1 MLDDVGW
8 TAVPDA
14 EGADVIVVR
23 EDDAWALATETS
35 AEPVEALDPTRRL
48 WRVQADGPLEPLAG
62 EGERAFDII
71 AVALAAES
79 VGVAQRAMDMAVAY
93 AKEREQFGRPIGAYQ
108 AVSHACAQMLLEVE
122 GARSTVL
129 YAAWALDDEP
139 ESGPLAASMAK
150 AYASDAGWRVPAAAL
165 QVHGGIGFTW
175 EHDLHL
181 WLKRGKANAYL
192 WGDARSHRDAGGDA
206 HRPGLT
212 SVAPAGG
219 RWDAAAHDQGWSSG
233 RTVALCAGAL
243 LAAALAPSAG
253 ASLQASVDAG
263 GLVLTDVAGSA
274 DDVTLSNN
282 KTGLFVA
289 LANKADAL
297 DPVCPL
303 VSPKFHGF
311 QCAPAPLVRI
321 DTGAGDDSIDATRLT
336 TPLAVTLGPGSDVLQ
351 AGSGND
357 TVATV
362 ADGQRDVVDCGA
374 GQDTVEGMADPNDE
388 LAATCRPPSAASN
401 PRSCPRR

>member
-48 WRVQADGPLEPLAG
+48 WRVRAEGQLEPLAG
-62 EGERAFDII
+62 EGERAFDIV
-71 AVALAAES
+71 AAALAAES
-79 VGVAQRAMDMAVAY
+79 VGVAQRAMDMAVEY

-150 AYASDAGWRVPAAAL
+150 AYASDAGWRVPAASL

-192 WGDARSHRDAGGDA
+192 WGDARSHRD
-206 HRPGLT
+206 R
-212 SVAPAGG
+212 V
-219 RWDAAAHDQGWSSG
+219 
-233 RTVALCAGAL
+233 
-243 LAAALAPSAG
+243 
-253 ASLQASVDAG
+253 ASLI
-263 GLVLTDVAGSA
+263 GLD
-274 DDVTLSNN
+274 
-282 KTGLFVA
+282 
-289 LANKADAL
+289 
-297 DPVCPL
+297 
-303 VSPKFHGF
+303 
-311 QCAPAPLVRI
+311 
-321 DTGAGDDSIDATRLT
+321 
-336 TPLAVTLGPGSDVLQ
+336 
-351 AGSGND
+351 
-357 TVATV
+357 
-362 ADGQRDVVDCGA
+362 
-374 GQDTVEGMADPNDE
+374 
-388 LAATCRPPSAASN
+388 
-401 PRSCPRR
+401 